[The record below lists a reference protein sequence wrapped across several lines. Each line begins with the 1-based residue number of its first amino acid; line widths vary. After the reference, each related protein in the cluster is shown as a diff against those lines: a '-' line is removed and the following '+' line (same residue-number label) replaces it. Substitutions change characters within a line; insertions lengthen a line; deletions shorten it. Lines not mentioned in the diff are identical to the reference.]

1 MLERPISRE
10 GRSGNRVF
18 HVRALPG
25 TLIEKGGGMYRK
37 LARVLLPLV
46 VLAIIAACTIGLNG
60 NCSGL
65 GEWSIPAA

>member
-1 MLERPISRE
+1 
-10 GRSGNRVF
+10 
-18 HVRALPG
+18 
-25 TLIEKGGGMYRK
+25 MYRK
-37 LARVLLPLV
+37 LARVFLPLV